1 MAVKVRRI
9 TRPQSELNMSTI
21 SDIVFLLLIYFMVV
35 TVFQQDIGMPFVLP
49 AATEQEDIIK
59 IKESN
64 TATIEIGASN
74 VITLQGIPITVNA
87 LKRDLETR
95 LTENP
100 RLVVIVQNHPMSDY
114 GVFAAVLDEI
124 RLAQCRRVA
133 LKMME
138 V

>member
-1 MAVKVRRI
+1 MAVKVKRI
-9 TRPQSELNMSTI
+9 TRPQEELNMSTI

-49 AATEQEDIIK
+49 AATEQQEIVK

-74 VITLQGIPITVNA
+74 VVTLQGIPVPINA
-87 LKRDLETR
+87 LQRDLEKR

-100 RLVVIVQNHPMSDY
+100 KLVVIVQNHPMSDY
-114 GVFAAVLDEI
+114 GIFASVLDEI

-133 LKMME
+133 IKMME
-138 V
+138 M

>member
-1 MAVKVRRI
+1 MAVKVKRI

-49 AATEQEDIIK
+49 AATEKEDIVR

-64 TATIEIGASN
+64 TATIEIGATN
-74 VITLQGIPITVNA
+74 VVTLQGKPVTINA
-87 LKRDLETR
+87 IQRDLEKR
-95 LTENP
+95 LVENP
-100 RLVVIVQNHPMSDY
+100 KLVVIVENHPSSDY
-114 GVFAAVLDEI
+114 GIFAAVLDEI

-133 LKMME
+133 IKMME
-138 V
+138 F

>member
-1 MAVKVRRI
+1 MAVKLKRI
-9 TRPQSELNMSTI
+9 TRPQEELNMSTI

-49 AATEQEDIIK
+49 AATEQQEIVK

-64 TATIEIGASN
+64 TATIQIGASN
-74 VITLQGIPITVNA
+74 VVTLQDVPISINA
-87 LKRDLETR
+87 LQRDLEKR

-100 RLVVIVQNHPMSDY
+100 KLVVIVQNHPMSDY
-114 GVFAAVLDEI
+114 GIFASVLDEI

-133 LKMME
+133 IKMME
-138 V
+138 M

>member
-1 MAVKVRRI
+1 MAVKLKRI
-9 TRPQSELNMSTI
+9 TRPQEELNMSTI

-49 AATEQEDIIK
+49 AATEKQDIVK

-74 VITLQGIPITVNA
+74 VVTLQGVPISINA
-87 LKRDLETR
+87 LQRDLEKR

-100 RLVVIVQNHPMSDY
+100 KLVVIVQNHPMSDY
-114 GVFAAVLDEI
+114 GIFASVLDEI

-133 LKMME
+133 IKMME
-138 V
+138 L

>member
-1 MAVKVRRI
+1 MAIKVRRI
-9 TRPQSELNMSTI
+9 TRPQSELSMSTI

-49 AATEQEDIIK
+49 AATEKEDIVQ

-64 TATIEIGASN
+64 TATIQIGASN
-74 VITLQGIPITVNA
+74 VVTLQGRPIGINA
-87 LKRDLETR
+87 IKRELEVR

-100 RLVVIVQNHPMSDY
+100 RLVVIVENHPRSGY
-114 GVFAAVLDEI
+114 GQFAAVLDEI

-133 LKMME
+133 IKMMDI
-138 V
+138 

>member
-1 MAVKVRRI
+1 MAVKVKRI
-9 TRPQSELNMSTI
+9 TRPQEELNMSTI

-74 VITLQGIPITVNA
+74 VVTMQGVPVSINA
-87 LKRDLETR
+87 LQRDLEKR

-100 RLVVIVQNHPMSDY
+100 KLVVIVQNHPMSDY
-114 GVFAAVLDEI
+114 GIFAAVLDEI

-133 LKMME
+133 IKMME
-138 V
+138 M